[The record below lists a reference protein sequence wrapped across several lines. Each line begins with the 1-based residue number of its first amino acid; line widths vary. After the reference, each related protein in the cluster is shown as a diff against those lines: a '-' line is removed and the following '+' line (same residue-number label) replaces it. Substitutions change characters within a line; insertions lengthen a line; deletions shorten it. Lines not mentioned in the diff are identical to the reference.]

1 MQLQTVRNWEL
12 QRKNKLTFII
22 NKVKNRNC
30 QKSPSPLATSG
41 KKYSLVL
48 KLSLK
53 YDIL

>member
-22 NKVKNRNC
+22 NKVKNRNR
-30 QKSPSPLATSG
+30 QKGAVPSG